1 MNGNPLLPQLKP
13 RSIRTSLASE
23 MLVFQRLDVDKQDG
37 MRRSKTN
44 LDGGAF
50 ALREIVDKGPS
61 KAA

>member
-1 MNGNPLLPQLKP
+1 
-13 RSIRTSLASE
+13 